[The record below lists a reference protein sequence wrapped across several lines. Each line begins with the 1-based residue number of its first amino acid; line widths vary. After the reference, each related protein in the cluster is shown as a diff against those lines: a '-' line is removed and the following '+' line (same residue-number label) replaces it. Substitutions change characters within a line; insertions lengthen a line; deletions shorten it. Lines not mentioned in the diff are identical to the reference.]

1 MAGIRYRHAVSA
13 RQRPICRDRP
23 EDRQHPRCAHVTD
36 RANSGR
42 RARDQARRPGAR
54 RYRVGSGRAALAAP
68 ARGRRGRCPHGNAAA
83 GVYLEQPRRTD
94 RDARPAVGGRYA
106 RADHLLGPRRAP
118 RLVRRADELGRHRS
132 DARRAARS
140 VPPVARR
147 RARPHRGAGAQEL
160 AVVQK
165 QTANQ
170 IRRIEELQQYVRTVD
185 HVKKMVAELESSRAA
200 NPKIIHNICANIAR
214 ELSHMRQRALTADL
228 GTLPDVA
235 GSLAIV
241 ANRAGTGIM
250 MKVRALADGVNSM
263 TMQLDQALKMAHE
276 MPPEKG
282 TEKKQS

>member
-1 MAGIRYRHAVSA
+1 
-13 RQRPICRDRP
+13 
-23 EDRQHPRCAHVTD
+23 
-36 RANSGR
+36 
-42 RARDQARRPGAR
+42 
-54 RYRVGSGRAALAAP
+54 
-68 ARGRRGRCPHGNAAA
+68 
-83 GVYLEQPRRTD
+83 
-94 RDARPAVGGRYA
+94 
-106 RADHLLGPRRAP
+106 
-118 RLVRRADELGRHRS
+118 
-132 DARRAARS
+132 
-140 VPPVARR
+140 
-147 RARPHRGAGAQEL
+147 
-160 AVVQK
+160 VVQK

-263 TMQLDQALKMAHE
+263 TMQLDQALRIAHE
-276 MPPEKG
+276 APPEKDK
-282 TEKKQS
+282 EKAQS